1 MEEIREQV
9 QDVFREVFDDPT
21 LILNDRMTADDVDG
35 WDSLA
40 HVRLLLTI
48 ERKFQIKFSA
58 PEVGGLRSVGDL
70 VSLVAH
76 KTNAM

>member
-1 MEEIREQV
+1 MLGEI
-9 QDVFREVFDDPT
+9 FREFFDDEKLVLCAET
-21 LILNDRMTADDVDG
+21 TARDVDG

-48 ERKFQIKFSA
+48 ERKFRIKFSV

-70 VSLVAH
+70 VSLIAR
-76 KTNAM
+76 KTDTGRT